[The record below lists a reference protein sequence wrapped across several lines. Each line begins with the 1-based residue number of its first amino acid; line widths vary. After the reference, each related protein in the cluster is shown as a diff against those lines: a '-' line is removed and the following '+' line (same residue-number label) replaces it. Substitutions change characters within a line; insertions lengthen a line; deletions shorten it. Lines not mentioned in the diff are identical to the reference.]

1 MKSKN
6 RSSKL
11 KLALSAGLLAGT
23 VATTSFSQD
32 VHAQE
37 VTQGQAQALH
47 NEYVAAREEEDA
59 SQKLSEVKAQL
70 VGLIEQ
76 AGGSELVAQLDV
88 QALSES
94 ELDNVFTSFI
104 NYLAQETAEV
114 ETAETTSEEVE
125 TKEETVAE
133 QPVAQPVQAEDK
145 TEEKQEEKVAEE
157 VVKEETTEEEAV
169 EDEKADDEDPEVVA
183 YRIRLQEEAA
193 KEHARQAAEEKADD
207 EDPEVVAYRI
217 RLQEEAAKEHARQ
230 AAEEKAQ
237 REAEE
242 NGEKVEEKAEEETV
256 VEEEE
261 KAEASVRET
270 EEAVAEP
277 KEVALEEK
285 TDSTEE
291 KTEETKEADKQEE
304 KVVPT
309 KEEKQAPKEEK
320 AVVKEDEKVTQPA
333 KISKP
338 AQLVNKV
345 AQPAVK
351 APEVNTPSRQQAK
364 AQAQKVVEAR
374 VEAKVEKKLAQGVVL
389 SPEEFINLISAE
401 VQRYAD
407 EYNIYASVM
416 MAQAALQSGWGTSA
430 TAQAPNNNVMG
441 ITAGSNEQGVEYR
454 TYENIVASLK
464 DYAELIRNGVS
475 WDKNFYSGAW
485 RENAATYEEATKW
498 LTGRYAI
505 DPNYHLKLNEL
516 IKRYNLTRFDVQT
529 SGQVSPSTES
539 AIEKVVEKAA
549 EKQAQGS
556 AQLRSAKHAQ
566 RKQEASAKEEKGA
579 NKPAESKQKP
589 AKPAK
594 EEVIEPK
601 ETENKVKPAE
611 KPQPQAKPEAN
622 QQSNAKSGKTY
633 TVQPGDSLSGIAS
646 KTNST
651 VTQIVESNKG
661 LDAGNLQVGQNIVTP
676 AKEAAKPEQQV
687 ETPKPAAKPSTAQET
702 QTNAQGWVRPTAGV
716 VTSRYG
722 WRSYPLNP
730 SRRDFHMGVDI
741 SSGTNSPVVAAKA
754 GTVTASNSGYNW
766 GYGNYVDIDHGD
778 GLMTRYAHLAPGWK
792 ASVGQKVA
800 AGERIG
806 TQGTTGASTGV
817 HLHFEIHKN
826 GKHTNP
832 ENYMKF

>member
-114 ETAETTSEEVE
+114 ETAETTSEVEEVE

-169 EDEKADDEDPEVVA
+169 EDEKAEETKEEVV
-183 YRIRLQEEAA
+183 EEAEDQTEA
-193 KEHARQAAEEKADD
+193 KDEKADD

-242 NGEKVEEKAEEETV
+242 NGEKAEEKSEEETV
-256 VEEEE
+256 VEEDE
-261 KAEASVRET
+261 KAEVSVKET

-277 KEVALEEK
+277 KEVASEEK
-285 TDSTEE
+285 TESTEE

-304 KVVPT
+304 KVVPA

-320 AVVKEDEKVTQPA
+320 AIVKEDEKVTQPA

-374 VEAKVEKKLAQGVVL
+374 VEAKIEKKLAKGVVL

-401 VQRYAD
+401 VQRYAE

-516 IKRYNLTRFDVQT
+516 IKKYNLTRFDVQT

-539 AIEKVVEKAA
+539 AIEKAVEKAA

-566 RKQEASAKEEKGA
+566 RKQETPAKEEKGA
-579 NKPAESKQKP
+579 SKPAESKQKP

-601 ETENKVKPAE
+601 ETEEKVKPAE

-651 VTQIVESNKG
+651 VTQIVEANKG

-687 ETPKPAAKPSTAQET
+687 ETPKPAAKPSTAEET

-730 SRRDFHMGVDI
+730 SRRDFHTGIDI
-741 SSGTNSPVVAAKA
+741 SSGTNSPVVAAKS
-754 GTVTASNSGYNW
+754 GTVVASNSGYNW

>member
-114 ETAETTSEEVE
+114 ETAETTSEVEEVE

-133 QPVAQPVQAEDK
+133 QPVAQTVQAEDK

-157 VVKEETTEEEAV
+157 VKEETAEKEEAV
-169 EDEKADDEDPEVVA
+169 EDEKAEETEETKEEVV
-183 YRIRLQEEAA
+183 EETENQTEA
-193 KEHARQAAEEKADD
+193 KDEEKVDD

-242 NGEKVEEKAEEETV
+242 NGEKVEEKSEEETV

-261 KAEASVRET
+261 KAEASVKET

-277 KEVALEEK
+277 KEVASEEK

-304 KVVPT
+304 KVVPA

-320 AVVKEDEKVTQPA
+320 AVVKEVEKVTQPA

-374 VEAKVEKKLAQGVVL
+374 VEAKIEKKLAKGVVL

-539 AIEKVVEKAA
+539 AIEKAVEKAA

-556 AQLRSAKHAQ
+556 AQLRSAKQAQ
-566 RKQEASAKEEKGA
+566 RKQEAPAKEEKGA
-579 NKPAESKQKP
+579 SKPAESKQKP

-646 KTNST
+646 KTNSS
-651 VTQIVESNKG
+651 VSQIVESNKG

>member
-145 TEEKQEEKVAEE
+145 TEEKVAEE
-157 VVKEETTEEEAV
+157 VKEETTEEEAV
-169 EDEKADDEDPEVVA
+169 EDEKAEETEETKEEVV
-183 YRIRLQEEAA
+183 EETEDQTEA
-193 KEHARQAAEEKADD
+193 KDEEKADD

-242 NGEKVEEKAEEETV
+242 NGEKVEEKSEEETV
-256 VEEEE
+256 VEEDK
-261 KAEASVRET
+261 KAEASVKEA

-277 KEVALEEK
+277 KEVASEEK

-304 KVVPT
+304 KIVPA

-320 AVVKEDEKVTQPA
+320 AIVKEDEKVTQPA

-364 AQAQKVVEAR
+364 AKAQKVVEAR
-374 VEAKVEKKLAQGVVL
+374 VEAKIEKKLAKGVVL

-516 IKRYNLTRFDVQT
+516 IKKYNLTRFDVQT

-539 AIEKVVEKAA
+539 AIEKAVEKAA

-556 AQLRSAKHAQ
+556 AQLRSAKQAQ
-566 RKQEASAKEEKGA
+566 RKQEAPAKEEKGA
-579 NKPAESKQKP
+579 SKPAESKQKP

>member
-125 TKEETVAE
+125 TKEETVTE

-157 VVKEETTEEEAV
+157 VKEETTEKEKAEETEEIKEEVVEEA
-169 EDEKADDEDPEVVA
+169 ED
-183 YRIRLQEEAA
+183 QTEA
-193 KEHARQAAEEKADD
+193 KDEKADD

-242 NGEKVEEKAEEETV
+242 NGEKAEEKAEEETV

-364 AQAQKVVEAR
+364 AKAQKVVEAR

-516 IKRYNLTRFDVQT
+516 IKKYNLTRFDVQT

-539 AIEKVVEKAA
+539 AIEKAVEKAA

-556 AQLRSAKHAQ
+556 AQLRSAKQAQ
-566 RKQEASAKEEKGA
+566 RKQEAPAKEEKGA
-579 NKPAESKQKP
+579 SKPAESKQKP

-611 KPQPQAKPEAN
+611 KPQPQSKPEAN

>member
-114 ETAETTSEEVE
+114 EAAETTSEEVE

-133 QPVAQPVQAEDK
+133 QAVAQPVQAEDK
-145 TEEKQEEKVAEE
+145 TEE
-157 VVKEETTEEEAV
+157 TTEEETV
-169 EDEKADDEDPEVVA
+169 EDEKAEETKEEVV
-183 YRIRLQEEAA
+183 EEAEDQTEA
-193 KEHARQAAEEKADD
+193 NEEKADD

-242 NGEKVEEKAEEETV
+242 NGEKAEEKSEEETV
-256 VEEEE
+256 VEEDE
-261 KAEASVRET
+261 KAEASVKET
-270 EEAVAEP
+270 EEAVAES
-277 KEVALEEK
+277 KEVASEEK
-285 TDSTEE
+285 TESTEE

-304 KVVPT
+304 KVVPA

-320 AVVKEDEKVTQPA
+320 AVVKEVEKVTQPA

-374 VEAKVEKKLAQGVVL
+374 VEAKIEKKLAKGVVL

-539 AIEKVVEKAA
+539 AIEKAVEKAA

-566 RKQEASAKEEKGA
+566 RKQEAPAKEEKGA
-579 NKPAESKQKP
+579 SKPAESKQKP

-611 KPQPQAKPEAN
+611 KSQPQAKPEAN

>member
-114 ETAETTSEEVE
+114 ETAETTSEAEEVE
-125 TKEETVAE
+125 TKEETVVE

-169 EDEKADDEDPEVVA
+169 EDEKAEETKEEVV
-183 YRIRLQEEAA
+183 EEAEDQTEA
-193 KEHARQAAEEKADD
+193 KDEKADE

-242 NGEKVEEKAEEETV
+242 NGEKAEEKSEEETV
-256 VEEEE
+256 VEEDK
-261 KAEASVRET
+261 KAEA
-270 EEAVAEP
+270 VADS
-277 KEVALEEK
+277 KEVASEEK

-304 KVVPT
+304 KVVPA

-320 AVVKEDEKVTQPA
+320 AVVKEVEKVTQPA

-364 AQAQKVVEAR
+364 AKAQKVVEAR

-539 AIEKVVEKAA
+539 AIEKAVEKAA

-566 RKQEASAKEEKGA
+566 RKQEAPAKEEKGA
-579 NKPAESKQKP
+579 SKPAESKQKP

-661 LDAGNLQVGQNIVTP
+661 LDTGNLQVGQNIVTP

-702 QTNAQGWVRPTAGV
+702 QTNSQGWVRPTAGV

-754 GTVTASNSGYNW
+754 GTVVASKSGYNW

>member
-114 ETAETTSEEVE
+114 ETAETTSEVEEVE

-169 EDEKADDEDPEVVA
+169 EDETAEETEETKEEVV
-183 YRIRLQEEAA
+183 EETEDQTEA
-193 KEHARQAAEEKADD
+193 KDEEKADD

-242 NGEKVEEKAEEETV
+242 NGEKVEEKSEEETV

-261 KAEASVRET
+261 KAEASVKGT
-270 EEAVAEP
+270 EEAVAEQ
-277 KEVALEEK
+277 ENVASEEK

-291 KTEETKEADKQEE
+291 KVEEAKEADKQEAKEE
-304 KVVPT
+304 KV
-309 KEEKQAPKEEK
+309 EEKQAPKEEK
-320 AVVKEDEKVTQPA
+320 PVVKEVKKAEQPTR
-333 KISKP
+333 ISKP

-345 AQPAVK
+345 AQPAAK
-351 APEVNTPSRQQAK
+351 TPEVNTPSRQQAK

-374 VEAKVEKKLAQGVVL
+374 VEAKIEKKLAKGVVL
-389 SPEEFINLISAE
+389 SQEEFINLISAE

-441 ITAGSNEQGVEYR
+441 ITAGSNERGVEYR

-516 IKRYNLTRFDVQT
+516 IKKYNLTRFDVQT
-529 SGQVSPSTES
+529 SGQASPSTES
-539 AIEKVVEKAA
+539 AVEKAVEKAA
-549 EKQAQGS
+549 EKQSNGS
-556 AQLRSAKHAQ
+556 AQLRSAKQAQ
-566 RKQEASAKEEKGA
+566 RKQEAPAKEEKGA

-651 VTQIVESNKG
+651 VTQIVEANKG

-687 ETPKPAAKPSTAQET
+687 ETPKPAAKPSTSPET
-702 QTNAQGWVRPTAGV
+702 PSNAQGWVRPTAGV

-722 WRSYPLNP
+722 WRSYPLDP
-730 SRRDFHMGVDI
+730 SRRDFHTGVDI
-741 SSGTNSPVVAAKA
+741 SSGTNSPIVAAKS
-754 GTVTASNSGYNW
+754 GTVVASNSGYNW

-778 GLMTRYAHLAPGWK
+778 GFMTRYAHLAPGWK

>member
-114 ETAETTSEEVE
+114 EAAETTSEEVE

-133 QPVAQPVQAEDK
+133 QAVAQPVQAEDK
-145 TEEKQEEKVAEE
+145 TEEKVAEE
-157 VVKEETTEEEAV
+157 VVKEETTEEETV
-169 EDEKADDEDPEVVA
+169 EDEKAEETKEEVV
-183 YRIRLQEEAA
+183 EEAEDQTEA
-193 KEHARQAAEEKADD
+193 NEEKADD

-242 NGEKVEEKAEEETV
+242 NGEKAEEKSEEETV
-256 VEEEE
+256 VEEDE
-261 KAEASVRET
+261 KAEASVKET
-270 EEAVAEP
+270 EEAVAES
-277 KEVALEEK
+277 KEVASEEK
-285 TDSTEE
+285 TESTEE

-304 KVVPT
+304 KVVPA

-320 AVVKEDEKVTQPA
+320 AIVKEDEKVTQPA

-374 VEAKVEKKLAQGVVL
+374 VEAKIEKKLAKGVVL

-464 DYAELIRNGVS
+464 DCAELIRNGVS

-539 AIEKVVEKAA
+539 AIEKAVEKAA

-566 RKQEASAKEEKGA
+566 RKQEAPAKEEKGT
-579 NKPAESKQKP
+579 NKPAESKQ
-589 AKPAK
+589 KPAK

-676 AKEAAKPEQQV
+676 TKEAAKPEQQV

>member
-114 ETAETTSEEVE
+114 ETEETTSEVEEVE

-133 QPVAQPVQAEDK
+133 QPVAQPVQAE
-145 TEEKQEEKVAEE
+145 EKQEEKVAEE
-157 VVKEETTEEEAV
+157 VKEETAEKEEVV
-169 EDEKADDEDPEVVA
+169 EDEKAEETEEAKEEVV
-183 YRIRLQEEAA
+183 EETEDQTEAND
-193 KEHARQAAEEKADD
+193 EKADD

-242 NGEKVEEKAEEETV
+242 NGEKVEEKSEEETV

-261 KAEASVRET
+261 KAEASVKEA

-277 KEVALEEK
+277 KEVASEEK

-304 KVVPT
+304 KVILA

-320 AVVKEDEKVTQPA
+320 AIVKEDEKVTQPA

-364 AQAQKVVEAR
+364 AKAQKVVEAR
-374 VEAKVEKKLAQGVVL
+374 VEAKIEKKLAKGVVL

-516 IKRYNLTRFDVQT
+516 IKKYNLTRFDVQT

-539 AIEKVVEKAA
+539 AIEKAVEKAA

-556 AQLRSAKHAQ
+556 AQLRSAKQAQ
-566 RKQEASAKEEKGA
+566 RKQEAPAKEEKGA
-579 NKPAESKQKP
+579 SKPAESKQKP

-792 ASVGQKVA
+792 ASVGQKVV

>member
-114 ETAETTSEEVE
+114 ETAETTSEVEEVE

-133 QPVAQPVQAEDK
+133 QAVAQPVQAEDK
-145 TEEKQEEKVAEE
+145 TEEKVAEE
-157 VVKEETTEEEAV
+157 VKEETTEEEAV
-169 EDEKADDEDPEVVA
+169 EDEKAEETEETKEEVV
-183 YRIRLQEEAA
+183 EETEDQTEA
-193 KEHARQAAEEKADD
+193 KD

-242 NGEKVEEKAEEETV
+242 NGEKVEEKSEEETV

-261 KAEASVRET
+261 KAEASVKEA

-277 KEVALEEK
+277 KEVASEEK

-291 KTEETKEADKQEE
+291 TEETKEADKQEE
-304 KVVPT
+304 KVVPA

-320 AVVKEDEKVTQPA
+320 AVVKEEAKVTQPA

-539 AIEKVVEKAA
+539 AIEKAVEKAA

-566 RKQEASAKEEKGA
+566 RKQEAPAKEEKGA

-646 KTNST
+646 KTNSS
-651 VTQIVESNKG
+651 VSQIVEANKG

-702 QTNAQGWVRPTAGV
+702 QANAQGWVRPTAGV

-741 SSGTNSPVVAAKA
+741 SSGTNSPVVAAKS
-754 GTVTASNSGYNW
+754 GTVVASNSGYNW

>member
-125 TKEETVAE
+125 TKEEMVAE
-133 QPVAQPVQAEDK
+133 QPVAQPVQAE
-145 TEEKQEEKVAEE
+145 EKQEEKVAEE
-157 VVKEETTEEEAV
+157 VKEETAEKEEVV
-169 EDEKADDEDPEVVA
+169 EDEKAEETEEAKEEVV
-183 YRIRLQEEAA
+183 EETEDQTEA
-193 KEHARQAAEEKADD
+193 KDEKADD

-242 NGEKVEEKAEEETV
+242 NGEKVEEKSEEETV

-261 KAEASVRET
+261 KAEAEASVKEA

-277 KEVALEEK
+277 KEVASEEK

-304 KVVPT
+304 KVVPA

-320 AVVKEDEKVTQPA
+320 AVVKEVEKVTQPA

-539 AIEKVVEKAA
+539 AIEKAVEKAA

-556 AQLRSAKHAQ
+556 AQLRSAKQAQ
-566 RKQEASAKEEKGA
+566 RKQEAPAKEEKGA
-579 NKPAESKQKP
+579 SKPAESKQKP

-646 KTNST
+646 KTNSS
-651 VTQIVESNKG
+651 VSQIVESNKG

>member
-114 ETAETTSEEVE
+114 EAAETTSEEVE

-133 QPVAQPVQAEDK
+133 QAVAQPVQAEDK
-145 TEEKQEEKVAEE
+145 TEEKVAEE
-157 VVKEETTEEEAV
+157 VVKEETTEEENV
-169 EDEKADDEDPEVVA
+169 EDEKAEDEKAEVV
-183 YRIRLQEEAA
+183 EEAEDQTEA
-193 KEHARQAAEEKADD
+193 NEEKADD

-242 NGEKVEEKAEEETV
+242 NGEKAEEKSEEETV
-256 VEEEE
+256 VEEDE
-261 KAEASVRET
+261 KAEVAVKGT

-277 KEVALEEK
+277 KEVASEEK

-304 KVVPT
+304 KVVPA

-539 AIEKVVEKAA
+539 AVEKAVEKTA

-566 RKQEASAKEEKGA
+566 RKQEAPAKEEKGA
-579 NKPAESKQKP
+579 SKPAESKQKP

>member
-114 ETAETTSEEVE
+114 ETEETTSEVEEVE

-133 QPVAQPVQAEDK
+133 QPVAQPVQAE
-145 TEEKQEEKVAEE
+145 EKQEEKVAEE
-157 VVKEETTEEEAV
+157 VKEETAEKEEVV
-169 EDEKADDEDPEVVA
+169 EDEKAEETEEAKEEVV
-183 YRIRLQEEAA
+183 EETEDQTEAND
-193 KEHARQAAEEKADD
+193 EKADD

-242 NGEKVEEKAEEETV
+242 NGEKVEEKSEEETV

-261 KAEASVRET
+261 KAEASVKEA

-277 KEVALEEK
+277 KEVASEEK

-304 KVVPT
+304 KVIPA

-320 AVVKEDEKVTQPA
+320 AIVKEDEKVTQPA

-364 AQAQKVVEAR
+364 AKAQKVVEAR
-374 VEAKVEKKLAQGVVL
+374 VEAKIEKKLAKGVVL

-516 IKRYNLTRFDVQT
+516 IKKYNLTRFDVQT

-539 AIEKVVEKAA
+539 AIEKAVEKAA

-556 AQLRSAKHAQ
+556 AQLRSAKQAQ
-566 RKQEASAKEEKGA
+566 RKQEAPAKEEKGA
-579 NKPAESKQKP
+579 SKPAESKQKP

>member
-114 ETAETTSEEVE
+114 EAAETTSEEVE

-133 QPVAQPVQAEDK
+133 QAVAQPVQAEDK
-145 TEEKQEEKVAEE
+145 TEE
-157 VVKEETTEEEAV
+157 TTEEETV
-169 EDEKADDEDPEVVA
+169 EDEKAEETKEEVV
-183 YRIRLQEEAA
+183 EEAEDQTEA
-193 KEHARQAAEEKADD
+193 NEEKADD

-242 NGEKVEEKAEEETV
+242 NGEKAEEKSEEETV
-256 VEEEE
+256 VEEDE
-261 KAEASVRET
+261 KAEASVKET
-270 EEAVAEP
+270 EEAVAES
-277 KEVALEEK
+277 KEVASEEK
-285 TDSTEE
+285 TESTEE

-304 KVVPT
+304 KVVPA

-320 AVVKEDEKVTQPA
+320 AVVKEVEKVTQPA

-374 VEAKVEKKLAQGVVL
+374 VEAKIEKKLAKGVVL

-539 AIEKVVEKAA
+539 AIEKAVEKAA

-566 RKQEASAKEEKGA
+566 RKQEAPAKEEKGT
-579 NKPAESKQKP
+579 NKPAESKQ
-589 AKPAK
+589 KPAK

>member
-133 QPVAQPVQAEDK
+133 QPVAQPVQAENK

-157 VVKEETTEEEAV
+157 VKEEVVEDEKAEETKETKEEVVEEA
-169 EDEKADDEDPEVVA
+169 EDQTEAKDEKADDEDPEVVA
-183 YRIRLQEEAA
+183 YRIRLQ
-193 KEHARQAAEEKADD
+193 K
-207 EDPEVVAYRI
+207 
-217 RLQEEAAKEHARQ
+217 EAAKEHARQ

-242 NGEKVEEKAEEETV
+242 NGEKVEEKSEEETV
-256 VEEEE
+256 VEEDK
-261 KAEASVRET
+261 KAEASVKGT

-277 KEVALEEK
+277 KEVASEEK

-304 KVVPT
+304 KVVPA

-320 AVVKEDEKVTQPA
+320 AVVKEVEKVTQPA

-364 AQAQKVVEAR
+364 AKAQKVVEAR

-539 AIEKVVEKAA
+539 AIEKAVEKAA

-566 RKQEASAKEEKGA
+566 RKQEAPAKEEKGA
-579 NKPAESKQKP
+579 SKPAESKQKP

>member
-114 ETAETTSEEVE
+114 ETAETTSEVEEVE
-125 TKEETVAE
+125 AKEETVAE
-133 QPVAQPVQAEDK
+133 QPVAQTVQAEDK
-145 TEEKQEEKVAEE
+145 TDEK
-157 VVKEETTEEEAV
+157 EEAV
-169 EDEKADDEDPEVVA
+169 EDEKAEETEETKEEVV
-183 YRIRLQEEAA
+183 EEAEDQTEA
-193 KEHARQAAEEKADD
+193 KDEKSDD

-242 NGEKVEEKAEEETV
+242 NGEKVEAAVK
-256 VEEEE
+256 
-261 KAEASVRET
+261 ET
-270 EEAVAEP
+270 EEAVAES
-277 KEVALEEK
+277 KEVASEEK

-291 KTEETKEADKQEE
+291 KTEEIKEADKQEE
-304 KVVPT
+304 KVVPA
-309 KEEKQAPKEEK
+309 KEENQAPKEEK

-345 AQPAVK
+345 AQPAAK

-364 AQAQKVVEAR
+364 AKAQKVVEAR
-374 VEAKVEKKLAQGVVL
+374 VEAKIEKKLAKGVVL

-401 VQRYAD
+401 VQRYAE

-539 AIEKVVEKAA
+539 AIEKAVEKAA

-566 RKQEASAKEEKGA
+566 RKQEAPAKEENGS

-611 KPQPQAKPEAN
+611 KPQSQAKPEAN

-646 KTNST
+646 KTNSS
-651 VTQIVESNKG
+651 VSQIVESNKG

-676 AKEAAKPEQQV
+676 AKEAARPEQQV

>member
-125 TKEETVAE
+125 TKEETVVE

-169 EDEKADDEDPEVVA
+169 EDEKVEETKEEVV
-183 YRIRLQEEAA
+183 EEAEDQMEA
-193 KEHARQAAEEKADD
+193 KDEKADE

-242 NGEKVEEKAEEETV
+242 NGEKAEEKSEEETV
-256 VEEEE
+256 VEEDK
-261 KAEASVRET
+261 KA
-270 EEAVAEP
+270 EAVAEP
-277 KEVALEEK
+277 KEVASEEK

-304 KVVPT
+304 KVVPA

-320 AVVKEDEKVTQPA
+320 AVVKEVEKVTQPA

-364 AQAQKVVEAR
+364 AKAQKVVEAR

-539 AIEKVVEKAA
+539 AIEKAVEKAA

-566 RKQEASAKEEKGA
+566 RKQEAPAKEEKGA
-579 NKPAESKQKP
+579 SKPAESKQKP

-661 LDAGNLQVGQNIVTP
+661 LDTGNLQVGQNIVTP

>member
-157 VVKEETTEEEAV
+157 VKEETAEKEEVV
-169 EDEKADDEDPEVVA
+169 EDEKAEETKEEVV
-183 YRIRLQEEAA
+183 EEAEDQTEA
-193 KEHARQAAEEKADD
+193 NEEKTDD

-242 NGEKVEEKAEEETV
+242 NGEKAEEKSEEETV
-256 VEEEE
+256 VEEDE
-261 KAEASVRET
+261 KAEASVKEA

-277 KEVALEEK
+277 KEVASEEK

-304 KVVPT
+304 KVVPA

-320 AVVKEDEKVTQPA
+320 AVVKEVEKVTQPA

-345 AQPAVK
+345 AQPAIK

-464 DYAELIRNGVS
+464 NYAELIRNGVS
-475 WDKNFYSGAW
+475 WDKNFYSGVW

-539 AIEKVVEKAA
+539 AIEKAVEKAA

-566 RKQEASAKEEKGA
+566 RKQEAPAKEEKGS

-601 ETENKVKPAE
+601 ETEEKVKPAE
-611 KPQPQAKPEAN
+611 KPQPQAKPETN

-633 TVQPGDSLSGIAS
+633 TVQPGDSLSSIAS

-661 LDAGNLQVGQNIVTP
+661 LDAGNLQVGQNIVIP

-687 ETPKPAAKPSTAQET
+687 ETPKPAAKPSTAPET
-702 QTNAQGWVRPTAGV
+702 SSNAQGWVRPTAGV

-722 WRSYPLNP
+722 WRSYPLDP

-754 GTVTASNSGYNW
+754 GTVVASKSGYNW

>member
-70 VGLIEQ
+70 VSLIEQ

-114 ETAETTSEEVE
+114 EAAETTSEEVE

-133 QPVAQPVQAEDK
+133 QAVAQPVQAEDK
-145 TEEKQEEKVAEE
+145 TEEKQEEKVEEKVAEE
-157 VVKEETTEEEAV
+157 VVKEETTEEEETV
-169 EDEKADDEDPEVVA
+169 EDEKAEETKEEVV
-183 YRIRLQEEAA
+183 EEAEDQTEA
-193 KEHARQAAEEKADD
+193 KDEKADD

-237 REAEE
+237 RQAEE
-242 NGEKVEEKAEEETV
+242 NGEKAEEKSAEEETV
-256 VEEEE
+256 KHEEEE
-261 KAEASVRET
+261 KAESAVKET

-277 KEVALEEK
+277 KEVASEEK

-304 KVVPT
+304 KVVPA

-320 AVVKEDEKVTQPA
+320 AVVKEVEKVTQSA

-364 AQAQKVVEAR
+364 AKAQKVVEAR

-539 AIEKVVEKAA
+539 AIEKAVEKAA

-566 RKQEASAKEEKGA
+566 RKQEAPAKEEKGA
-579 NKPAESKQKP
+579 SKPAESKQKP

>member
-114 ETAETTSEEVE
+114 ETAEVETAETISEVEEVE

-133 QPVAQPVQAEDK
+133 QAVAQTVQA
-145 TEEKQEEKVAEE
+145 EEKQEGNVAEE
-157 VVKEETTEEEAV
+157 IKEETAEKEEVVEDEKVEETKEEVVEETEDQTEAK
-169 EDEKADDEDPEVVA
+169 DEKADDEDPEVVA
-183 YRIRLQEEAA
+183 YRIR
-193 KEHARQAAEEKADD
+193 
-207 EDPEVVAYRI
+207 I
-217 RLQEEAAKEHARQ
+217 QEEAAKEHARQ

-242 NGEKVEEKAEEETV
+242 NGEKTEEKSEEETV
-256 VEEEE
+256 AEEEE
-261 KAEASVRET
+261 KAEVAVKEA
-270 EEAVAEP
+270 EEAVAEQ
-277 KEVALEEK
+277 ENVASEEK
-285 TDSTEE
+285 TDSTDKKVEE
-291 KTEETKEADKQEE
+291 AKEADKQEAKEE
-304 KVVPT
+304 KV
-309 KEEKQAPKEEK
+309 EEKQAPKEEK
-320 AVVKEDEKVTQPA
+320 TVVKEVKKAEQPTQ
-333 KISKP
+333 ISKP

-345 AQPAVK
+345 TQPAAK
-351 APEVNTPSRQQAK
+351 TPEVNTPSRQQAK

-374 VEAKVEKKLAQGVVL
+374 VEAKIEKKLAKGVVL
-389 SPEEFINLISAE
+389 SQEEFINLISAE

-441 ITAGSNEQGVEYR
+441 ITAGSNERGVEYR

-516 IKRYNLTRFDVQT
+516 IKKYNLTRFDVQT
-529 SGQVSPSTES
+529 SGQASPSTES
-539 AIEKVVEKAA
+539 AVEKAVEKAA
-549 EKQAQGS
+549 EKQSNGS
-556 AQLRSAKHAQ
+556 AQLRSAKQAQ
-566 RKQEASAKEEKGA
+566 RKQEAPAKEEKGA

-651 VTQIVESNKG
+651 VTQIVEANKG

-676 AKEAAKPEQQV
+676 AKEAAKPEQQE
-687 ETPKPAAKPSTAQET
+687 ETPKPAAKPSTSPET
-702 QTNAQGWVRPTAGV
+702 PSNAQGWVRPTAGV

-722 WRSYPLNP
+722 WRSYPLDP
-730 SRRDFHMGVDI
+730 SRRDFHTGVDI
-741 SSGTNSPVVAAKA
+741 SSGTNSPIVAAKS
-754 GTVTASNSGYNW
+754 GTVVASNSGYNW

-778 GLMTRYAHLAPGWK
+778 GFMTRYAHLAPGWK

>member
-114 ETAETTSEEVE
+114 ETAETTSEAEEVE
-125 TKEETVAE
+125 TKEETVVE
-133 QPVAQPVQAEDK
+133 QPVAQPVQAENK

-169 EDEKADDEDPEVVA
+169 
-183 YRIRLQEEAA
+183 
-193 KEHARQAAEEKADD
+193 
-207 EDPEVVAYRI
+207 
-217 RLQEEAAKEHARQ
+217 
-230 AAEEKAQ
+230 
-237 REAEE
+237 
-242 NGEKVEEKAEEETV
+242 VEEDKKA
-256 VEEEE
+256 
-261 KAEASVRET
+261 
-270 EEAVAEP
+270 EAVAEP
-277 KEVALEEK
+277 KEVASEEK

-304 KVVPT
+304 KVVPA

-320 AVVKEDEKVTQPA
+320 AVVKEVEKVTQPA

-364 AQAQKVVEAR
+364 AKAQKVVEAR

-539 AIEKVVEKAA
+539 AIEKAVEKAA

-566 RKQEASAKEEKGA
+566 RKQEAPAKEEKGA
-579 NKPAESKQKP
+579 SKPAESKQKP

-661 LDAGNLQVGQNIVTP
+661 LDTGNLQVGQNIVTP

>member
-133 QPVAQPVQAEDK
+133 QAVAQPVQAEDK

-157 VVKEETTEEEAV
+157 VVKEETTEEEETV
-169 EDEKADDEDPEVVA
+169 EDEKAEETKEEVV
-183 YRIRLQEEAA
+183 EEAEDQTEA
-193 KEHARQAAEEKADD
+193 KDEKADD

-242 NGEKVEEKAEEETV
+242 NGEKAEEKAEEETV

-261 KAEASVRET
+261 KAEAEASVRET

-539 AIEKVVEKAA
+539 AIEKAVEKAA

-556 AQLRSAKHAQ
+556 AQLRSAKQAQ
-566 RKQEASAKEEKGA
+566 QKQEAPAKEEKGA
-579 NKPAESKQKP
+579 SKPAESKQTP

-601 ETENKVKPAE
+601 ETEEKVKPAE
-611 KPQPQAKPEAN
+611 KPQPQAKQEAN

>member
-114 ETAETTSEEVE
+114 ETAETTSEVKEVE

-169 EDEKADDEDPEVVA
+169 EDEKAEETKEEVV
-183 YRIRLQEEAA
+183 EEAEDQTEA
-193 KEHARQAAEEKADD
+193 KDEKADD

-242 NGEKVEEKAEEETV
+242 NGEK
-256 VEEEE
+256 
-261 KAEASVRET
+261 AEASVKEA
-270 EEAVAEP
+270 EEAVAET
-277 KEVALEEK
+277 KEVAEVASEEK

-304 KVVPT
+304 KVVPA

-320 AVVKEDEKVTQPA
+320 AVVKEEAKVTQPA

-374 VEAKVEKKLAQGVVL
+374 VEAKIEKKLAKGVVL

-539 AIEKVVEKAA
+539 AIEKAVEKAA

-556 AQLRSAKHAQ
+556 AQLRSARHAQ
-566 RKQEASAKEEKGA
+566 RKQEVPAKEEKGA
-579 NKPAESKQKP
+579 SKP

>member
-114 ETAETTSEEVE
+114 ETAETTSEVEEVE

-145 TEEKQEEKVAEE
+145 TEEKVAEE
-157 VVKEETTEEEAV
+157 VVKEETTEEETV
-169 EDEKADDEDPEVVA
+169 EDEKAEETKEEVV
-183 YRIRLQEEAA
+183 EEAEDQTEA
-193 KEHARQAAEEKADD
+193 NEEKADD
-207 EDPEVVAYRI
+207 EDPGVVAYRI

-242 NGEKVEEKAEEETV
+242 NGEKVEEKSV

-261 KAEASVRET
+261 KAEASVKET

-277 KEVALEEK
+277 KEVASEEK

-304 KVVPT
+304 KVVPA

-364 AQAQKVVEAR
+364 AKAQKVVEAR
-374 VEAKVEKKLAQGVVL
+374 VEAKIEKKLAKGVVL

-539 AIEKVVEKAA
+539 AIEKAVEKAA

-566 RKQEASAKEEKGA
+566 RKQEAPAKEEKGT

-702 QTNAQGWVRPTAGV
+702 QRNAQGWVRPTAGV

>member
-47 NEYVAAREEEDA
+47 NEYVAAREEDA

-125 TKEETVAE
+125 TKEETKEETVAE

-145 TEEKQEEKVAEE
+145 TEEKHEEKVAEE

-169 EDEKADDEDPEVVA
+169 EDETAEETKEEVV
-183 YRIRLQEEAA
+183 EEAEDQTEA
-193 KEHARQAAEEKADD
+193 KDEKADD

-242 NGEKVEEKAEEETV
+242 NGEKAEEKSEEETV

-261 KAEASVRET
+261 KAEVAVKGT

-277 KEVALEEK
+277 KEVASEEK

-304 KVVPT
+304 KVVPA
-309 KEEKQAPKEEK
+309 KEEKQAPKEKK
-320 AVVKEDEKVTQPA
+320 AIVKEDEKVTQPA

-374 VEAKVEKKLAQGVVL
+374 VEAKIEKKLAKGVVL

-539 AIEKVVEKAA
+539 AIEKAVEKAA

-556 AQLRSAKHAQ
+556 AQLRSAKQAQ
-566 RKQEASAKEEKGA
+566 RKQEAPAKEEKGA
-579 NKPAESKQKP
+579 SKPAESKQKP

-661 LDAGNLQVGQNIVTP
+661 LDTGNLQVGQNIVTP

-792 ASVGQKVA
+792 ASVGQKVV

>member
-157 VVKEETTEEEAV
+157 VKEETAEKEEAV
-169 EDEKADDEDPEVVA
+169 EDEKAEETKETKEEVV
-183 YRIRLQEEAA
+183 EEAEDQTEA
-193 KEHARQAAEEKADD
+193 KDEKADD

-242 NGEKVEEKAEEETV
+242 NGEKAEEKSEEETV
-256 VEEEE
+256 VEEDE
-261 KAEASVRET
+261 KAEASVKET

-277 KEVALEEK
+277 KEVASEEK
-285 TDSTEE
+285 TDST
-291 KTEETKEADKQEE
+291 
-304 KVVPT
+304 
-309 KEEKQAPKEEK
+309 EEKQAPKEEK

-539 AIEKVVEKAA
+539 AIEKAVEKAA

-556 AQLRSAKHAQ
+556 AQLRSAKQAQ
-566 RKQEASAKEEKGA
+566 RKQEAPAKEEKGA
-579 NKPAESKQKP
+579 SKPAESKQKP

-661 LDAGNLQVGQNIVTP
+661 LDTGNLQVGQNIVTP

-687 ETPKPAAKPSTAQET
+687 ETPKPAAKPSTAPET
-702 QTNAQGWVRPTAGV
+702 PSNAQGWVRPTAGV

-722 WRSYPLNP
+722 WRSYPLDP

-754 GTVTASNSGYNW
+754 GTVVASKSGYNW

>member
-125 TKEETVAE
+125 TKEETVTE

-145 TEEKQEEKVAEE
+145 TEEKQEEKQEEKVAEE
-157 VVKEETTEEEAV
+157 VKEEVV
-169 EDEKADDEDPEVVA
+169 EDEKAEETKEEVV
-183 YRIRLQEEAA
+183 EETEDQTEAND
-193 KEHARQAAEEKADD
+193 EKADD

-242 NGEKVEEKAEEETV
+242 NGEKAEEKSEEETV
-256 VEEEE
+256 VEEDE
-261 KAEASVRET
+261 KAEASVKET

-277 KEVALEEK
+277 KEVASEEK

-291 KTEETKEADKQEE
+291 KAEETKEADKQEE
-304 KVVPT
+304 KVVPA

-320 AVVKEDEKVTQPA
+320 AVVKEVEKVTQPA

-516 IKRYNLTRFDVQT
+516 IKKYNLTRFDVQT

-539 AIEKVVEKAA
+539 AIEKAVEKAA

-556 AQLRSAKHAQ
+556 AQLRSAKQAQ
-566 RKQEASAKEEKGA
+566 RKQEAPAKEEKGA
-579 NKPAESKQKP
+579 SKPAESKQKP

>member
-47 NEYVAAREEEDA
+47 NEYVAAREEDA

-125 TKEETVAE
+125 TKEETKEETVAE

-145 TEEKQEEKVAEE
+145 TEEKHEEKVAEE

-169 EDEKADDEDPEVVA
+169 EDETAEETKEEVV
-183 YRIRLQEEAA
+183 EEAEDQTEA
-193 KEHARQAAEEKADD
+193 KDEKADD

-242 NGEKVEEKAEEETV
+242 NGEKAEEKSEEETV

-261 KAEASVRET
+261 KAEVAVKGT

-277 KEVALEEK
+277 KEVASEEK

-304 KVVPT
+304 KVVPA

-320 AVVKEDEKVTQPA
+320 AVVKEVEKVTQPA

-364 AQAQKVVEAR
+364 AKAQKVVEAR

-539 AIEKVVEKAA
+539 AIEKAVEKAA

-566 RKQEASAKEEKGA
+566 RKQEAPAKEEKGA
-579 NKPAESKQKP
+579 SKPAESKQKP

-661 LDAGNLQVGQNIVTP
+661 LDTGNLQVGQNIVTP

>member
-114 ETAETTSEEVE
+114 ETAETTSEVEEVE

-133 QPVAQPVQAEDK
+133 QPVAQTVQVEDK
-145 TEEKQEEKVAEE
+145 TEEKQEEKVVEE
-157 VVKEETTEEEAV
+157 VKEETTEKEETV
-169 EDEKADDEDPEVVA
+169 EDEKAEETEETKEEVV
-183 YRIRLQEEAA
+183 EEAEDQTEA
-193 KEHARQAAEEKADD
+193 KDEEKVDD

-242 NGEKVEEKAEEETV
+242 NGEKVEEKSEEETV

-261 KAEASVRET
+261 KAEVSVKEA

-277 KEVALEEK
+277 KEVASEEK

-304 KVVPT
+304 KVVPA

-320 AVVKEDEKVTQPA
+320 AIIKEDEKVTQPA

-374 VEAKVEKKLAQGVVL
+374 VEAKIEKKLAKGVVL

-539 AIEKVVEKAA
+539 AIEKAVEKAA

-566 RKQEASAKEEKGA
+566 RKQEAPAKEEKGA

-611 KPQPQAKPEAN
+611 KPQSQAKPEAN

-646 KTNST
+646 KTNSS
-651 VTQIVESNKG
+651 VSQIVESNKG

>member
-169 EDEKADDEDPEVVA
+169 EDETAEETEETKEEVV
-183 YRIRLQEEAA
+183 EETEDQTEA
-193 KEHARQAAEEKADD
+193 KDEEKADD

-242 NGEKVEEKAEEETV
+242 NGEKAEEKSEEETV

-261 KAEASVRET
+261 KAEASVKEA

-285 TDSTEE
+285 TESTEE

-304 KVVPT
+304 KVVPA

-320 AVVKEDEKVTQPA
+320 AIIKEDEKVTQPA

-374 VEAKVEKKLAQGVVL
+374 VEAKIEKKLAKGVVL

-539 AIEKVVEKAA
+539 AIEKAVEKAA

-566 RKQEASAKEEKGA
+566 RKQEAPAKEEKGA

-611 KPQPQAKPEAN
+611 KPQPQAKQEAN

>member
-70 VGLIEQ
+70 VSLIEQ

-114 ETAETTSEEVE
+114 EAAETTSEEVE

-133 QPVAQPVQAEDK
+133 QAVAQPVQAEDK
-145 TEEKQEEKVAEE
+145 TEEKHEEKVAEE
-157 VVKEETTEEEAV
+157 VKEETTEKEKAEETEEIKEEVVEEA
-169 EDEKADDEDPEVVA
+169 ED
-183 YRIRLQEEAA
+183 QTEA
-193 KEHARQAAEEKADD
+193 KDEKADD

-242 NGEKVEEKAEEETV
+242 NGEKAEEKSEEETV
-256 VEEEE
+256 VEEDE
-261 KAEASVRET
+261 KAEASVKEA

-277 KEVALEEK
+277 KEVASEEK

-304 KVVPT
+304 KVVPA

-320 AVVKEDEKVTQPA
+320 AVVKEVEKVTQPA

-364 AQAQKVVEAR
+364 AKAQKVVEAR

-416 MAQAALQSGWGTSA
+416 MAQAALQSGWGKSA

-539 AIEKVVEKAA
+539 AIEKAVEKAA

-566 RKQEASAKEEKGA
+566 QKQEAPAKEEKGA
-579 NKPAESKQKP
+579 SKPAESKQKP

-611 KPQPQAKPEAN
+611 KPQPQAKSEAN

>member
-23 VATTSFSQD
+23 VATTNFSQD

-114 ETAETTSEEVE
+114 ETAETTSEAEEVE
-125 TKEETVAE
+125 TKEETVVE
-133 QPVAQPVQAEDK
+133 QPVAQPVQAENK

-169 EDEKADDEDPEVVA
+169 
-183 YRIRLQEEAA
+183 
-193 KEHARQAAEEKADD
+193 
-207 EDPEVVAYRI
+207 
-217 RLQEEAAKEHARQ
+217 
-230 AAEEKAQ
+230 
-237 REAEE
+237 
-242 NGEKVEEKAEEETV
+242 VEEDKKA
-256 VEEEE
+256 
-261 KAEASVRET
+261 
-270 EEAVAEP
+270 EAVAEP
-277 KEVALEEK
+277 KEVASEEK

-304 KVVPT
+304 KVVPA

-320 AVVKEDEKVTQPA
+320 AVVKEVEKVTQPA

-364 AQAQKVVEAR
+364 AKAQKVVEAR

-539 AIEKVVEKAA
+539 AIEKAVEKAA

-566 RKQEASAKEEKGA
+566 RKQEAPAKEEKGA
-579 NKPAESKQKP
+579 SKPAESKQKP

-661 LDAGNLQVGQNIVTP
+661 LDTGNLQVGQNIVTP

>member
-114 ETAETTSEEVE
+114 ETEETTSEVEEVE

-133 QPVAQPVQAEDK
+133 QPVAQPVQAE
-145 TEEKQEEKVAEE
+145 EKQEEKVAEE
-157 VVKEETTEEEAV
+157 VKEETAEKEEVV
-169 EDEKADDEDPEVVA
+169 EDEKAEETEETKEEVV
-183 YRIRLQEEAA
+183 EETKDQTEA
-193 KEHARQAAEEKADD
+193 KDEEKADD

-242 NGEKVEEKAEEETV
+242 NGKKVEEKSEEETV

-261 KAEASVRET
+261 KAEASVKEA

-277 KEVALEEK
+277 KEVASEEK

-304 KVVPT
+304 KVIPA

-320 AVVKEDEKVTQPA
+320 AIVKEDEKVTQPA

-351 APEVNTPSRQQAK
+351 APEVNTSSRQQAK

-539 AIEKVVEKAA
+539 AIEKAVEKAA

-566 RKQEASAKEEKGA
+566 RKQEAPAKEEKGA

-646 KTNST
+646 KTNSS
-651 VTQIVESNKG
+651 VSQIVESNKG

>member
-114 ETAETTSEEVE
+114 ETAETTSEVE

-133 QPVAQPVQAEDK
+133 QPVAQPVQAENK

-157 VVKEETTEEEAV
+157 VVKEETAEKEEVV
-169 EDEKADDEDPEVVA
+169 EDEKAEETEEAKEEVV
-183 YRIRLQEEAA
+183 EETEDQTEAND
-193 KEHARQAAEEKADD
+193 EKADD

-242 NGEKVEEKAEEETV
+242 NGEKAEEKSEEETV
-256 VEEEE
+256 AEEDE
-261 KAEASVRET
+261 KAEASVKEA

-277 KEVALEEK
+277 KEVASEEK

-304 KVVPT
+304 KVVPA

-320 AVVKEDEKVTQPA
+320 AIVKEDEKVTQPA

-364 AQAQKVVEAR
+364 AKAQKVVEAR

-516 IKRYNLTRFDVQT
+516 IKKYNLTRFDVQT

-539 AIEKVVEKAA
+539 AIEKAVEKAA

-556 AQLRSAKHAQ
+556 AQLRSAKQAQ
-566 RKQEASAKEEKGA
+566 RKQEAPAKEEKGA
-579 NKPAESKQKP
+579 SKPAESKQKP

>member
-133 QPVAQPVQAEDK
+133 QAVAQPVQAEDK

-157 VVKEETTEEEAV
+157 VKEETAEKEEAV
-169 EDEKADDEDPEVVA
+169 EDEKAEETKETKEEVV
-183 YRIRLQEEAA
+183 EEAEDQTEA
-193 KEHARQAAEEKADD
+193 KDEKADD

-242 NGEKVEEKAEEETV
+242 NGEKVEEKSEEETV
-256 VEEEE
+256 VEEDE
-261 KAEASVRET
+261 KAEAAVKET
-270 EEAVAEP
+270 EEAVAES
-277 KEVALEEK
+277 KEVASEEK

-291 KTEETKEADKQEE
+291 KTEEIKEADKQEE
-304 KVVPT
+304 KVVPA

-320 AVVKEDEKVTQPA
+320 AIVKEDEKVTQPA

-539 AIEKVVEKAA
+539 AVEKAVEKAA

-556 AQLRSAKHAQ
+556 AQLRSARHAQ
-566 RKQEASAKEEKGA
+566 RKQEAPAKEEKGA
-579 NKPAESKQKP
+579 SKPAESKQKP

-611 KPQPQAKPEAN
+611 KSQPQAKPEAN

>member
-133 QPVAQPVQAEDK
+133 QPVAQPVQAENK

-157 VVKEETTEEEAV
+157 VIEEEVV
-169 EDEKADDEDPEVVA
+169 EDEKAEETKEEVV
-183 YRIRLQEEAA
+183 EETEDQTEAND
-193 KEHARQAAEEKADD
+193 EKADD

-242 NGEKVEEKAEEETV
+242 NGEKVEEKSEEETV
-256 VEEEE
+256 VEEDK
-261 KAEASVRET
+261 KAEVAVKGT

-277 KEVALEEK
+277 KEVASEEK

-304 KVVPT
+304 KVVPA
-309 KEEKQAPKEEK
+309 KEEKQAPKEEN
-320 AVVKEDEKVTQPA
+320 AVVKEVEKVTQPA

-351 APEVNTPSRQQAK
+351 APEVNTASRQQAK

-374 VEAKVEKKLAQGVVL
+374 VEAKIEKKLAKGVVL

-516 IKRYNLTRFDVQT
+516 IKKYNLTRFDVQT

-539 AIEKVVEKAA
+539 AIEKAVEKAA

-556 AQLRSAKHAQ
+556 AQLRSAKQAQ
-566 RKQEASAKEEKGA
+566 RKQEAPAKEEKGA
-579 NKPAESKQKP
+579 SKPAESKQKP

>member
-70 VGLIEQ
+70 VDLIEQ

-125 TKEETVAE
+125 TKEETVTE

-145 TEEKQEEKVAEE
+145 TEEKVAAE
-157 VVKEETTEEEAV
+157 VKEETAEKEEAV
-169 EDEKADDEDPEVVA
+169 EDETAEETAETKEEVV
-183 YRIRLQEEAA
+183 EEAEDQTEA
-193 KEHARQAAEEKADD
+193 KDKKADD

-242 NGEKVEEKAEEETV
+242 NGEKVEEKSEEETV

-261 KAEASVRET
+261 KAEASVKET

-277 KEVALEEK
+277 KEVASEEK

-304 KVVPT
+304 KVVPA

-320 AVVKEDEKVTQPA
+320 AVVKEVEKVTQPA

-539 AIEKVVEKAA
+539 AVEKAVEKAA

-556 AQLRSAKHAQ
+556 AQLRSARHAQ
-566 RKQEASAKEEKGA
+566 RKQEAPAKEEKGA
-579 NKPAESKQKP
+579 SKPAESKQKP

-601 ETENKVKPAE
+601 ETEEKVKPAE

>member
-114 ETAETTSEEVE
+114 ETEETTSEVE

-133 QPVAQPVQAEDK
+133 QPVAQPVQAENK
-145 TEEKQEEKVAEE
+145 TEEKVAEE
-157 VVKEETTEEEAV
+157 VVKEETTEEETV
-169 EDEKADDEDPEVVA
+169 EDEKAEETEETKEEVV
-183 YRIRLQEEAA
+183 EEAEDQTEA
-193 KEHARQAAEEKADD
+193 KDEEKVDD

-242 NGEKVEEKAEEETV
+242 NGEKVEEKSEEETV
-256 VEEEE
+256 VEEDK
-261 KAEASVRET
+261 KAEASVKGT

-277 KEVALEEK
+277 KEVASEEK

-304 KVVPT
+304 KVVPA

-320 AVVKEDEKVTQPA
+320 AVVKEVEKVTQPA

-374 VEAKVEKKLAQGVVL
+374 VEAKIEKKLAQGVVL
-389 SPEEFINLISAE
+389 SPEEFINLISVE

-539 AIEKVVEKAA
+539 AIEKAVEKAA

-566 RKQEASAKEEKGA
+566 RKQEAPAKEEKGA
-579 NKPAESKQKP
+579 NKPAESKQTP

-611 KPQPQAKPEAN
+611 KPQPQAKQEAN

>member
-114 ETAETTSEEVE
+114 ETEETTSEEVE
-125 TKEETVAE
+125 TKEETVTE

-157 VVKEETTEEEAV
+157 VKEETTEKEKAEETEEIKEEVVEEA
-169 EDEKADDEDPEVVA
+169 ED
-183 YRIRLQEEAA
+183 QTEA
-193 KEHARQAAEEKADD
+193 KDEKADD

-242 NGEKVEEKAEEETV
+242 NGEKVEEKSEEETV
-256 VEEEE
+256 VEEDK
-261 KAEASVRET
+261 KAEASVKGT

-277 KEVALEEK
+277 KEVASEEK

-304 KVVPT
+304 KVVPA

-320 AVVKEDEKVTQPA
+320 AVIKEVEKVTQSA

-364 AQAQKVVEAR
+364 AKAQKVVEAR

-539 AIEKVVEKAA
+539 AIEKAVEKAA

-566 RKQEASAKEEKGA
+566 RKQEAPAKEEKGA
-579 NKPAESKQKP
+579 SKPAESKQKP

>member
-114 ETAETTSEEVE
+114 EAAETTSEVEKVE

-157 VVKEETTEEEAV
+157 VKEETTEKEKAEETEEIKEEVVEEA
-169 EDEKADDEDPEVVA
+169 ED
-183 YRIRLQEEAA
+183 QTEA
-193 KEHARQAAEEKADD
+193 KDEKADD

-242 NGEKVEEKAEEETV
+242 NGEKVEEKSEEETV
-256 VEEEE
+256 VEEDK
-261 KAEASVRET
+261 KAEASVKGT

-277 KEVALEEK
+277 KEVASEEK

-304 KVVPT
+304 KVVPA

-320 AVVKEDEKVTQPA
+320 AVVKEVEKVTQPA

-364 AQAQKVVEAR
+364 AKAQKVVEAR

-539 AIEKVVEKAA
+539 AIEKAVEKAA

-566 RKQEASAKEEKGA
+566 RKQEAPAKEEKGA
-579 NKPAESKQKP
+579 SKPAESKQKP